1 MAPGDAPFGLVPSI
15 LDRLIAP
22 DADGSAWRRGFG
34 LEQVRDAVRR
44 DLEDLLNTHRSH
56 ADLPPGF
63 EELENS
69 VFTYGMPDP
78 SSLSSMADKQGE
90 IARTIA
96 TLVARFEPR
105 LRDIDVRV
113 MEQPDIHH
121 RRIRFQIEAK
131 FRIEPFSDV
140 EFETV
145 LELSSGHTSIEATGA

>member
-1 MAPGDAPFGLVPSI
+1 MAPGESPFGLVPSL

-22 DADGSAWRRGFG
+22 DADGTAWRRGFG
-34 LEQVRDAVRR
+34 IEQVRDAIRR

-56 ADLPPGF
+56 PDLPPGF
-63 EELENS
+63 EELINS

-78 SSLSSMADKQGE
+78 SSLSAMAQKPGE
-90 IARTIA
+90 ISRAIA
-96 TLVARFEPR
+96 EVIDRFEPR

-113 MEQPDIHH
+113 VDQPDVHH
-121 RRIRFQIEAK
+121 RRIRFQIEAR

-145 LELSSGHTSIEATGA
+145 LELSSGHTSIEPAGA